1 MDCYSFDRIMSDY
14 IDANLNVKTRKEAD
28 EHLSVCPRCRE
39 KLADMKAILSGLSC
53 LPKMRTRS
61 DFESRLMDRIAKS
74 KEHKESGFV
83 RAFRDYSRPISVVA
97 AVMLLVAT
105 SIFVYTSV
113 VIPNSPDSVPSAE
126 IRSVAPDRSMAA
138 PAATA
143 TAAGTQL
150 AGTKT
155 ESELPDSNKIERTNY
170 NNQIMMVNENK

>member
-28 EHLSVCPRCRE
+28 EHLSICPRCRE
-39 KLADMKAILSGLSC
+39 KLTDMKAVLIELSC
-53 LPKMRTRS
+53 LPKLKTRS

-74 KEHKESGFV
+74 KEQRESGFV

-126 IRSVAPDRSMAA
+126 IRSVAPDRTMPA
-138 PAATA
+138 PAAA
-143 TAAGTQL
+143 AAGTQL
-150 AGTKT
+150 AGAKT
-155 ESELPDSNKIERTNY
+155 ETELPDSNKIERPNY